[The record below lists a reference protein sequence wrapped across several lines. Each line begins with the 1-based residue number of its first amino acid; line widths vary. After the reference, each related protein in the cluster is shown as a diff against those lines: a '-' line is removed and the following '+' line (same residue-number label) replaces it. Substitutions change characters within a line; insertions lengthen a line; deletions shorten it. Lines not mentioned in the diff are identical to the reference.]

1 MILIYL
7 STPRIPSGQAR
18 TWLMQI
24 YGDLGKYLNSH
35 SRGKSHFKRFIFARN
50 SSLRQGPSGLLPP
63 SMKMCKDSQYTKAT
77 INLRLTRRQ
86 NKERWRCECE
96 GGYTLSLF

>member
-35 SRGKSHFKRFIFARN
+35 SRGKSHFKRFIFASQFVIRARAIW
-50 SSLRQGPSGLLPP
+50 SSSAFNENVQRQPIHKS
-63 SMKMCKDSQYTKAT
+63 
-77 INLRLTRRQ
+77 NH
-86 NKERWRCECE
+86 
-96 GGYTLSLF
+96 